1 MLRMRGI
8 VILLMLS
15 AAWLSGLGWAEAGE
29 PTEVIKRTT
38 DKVLAILED
47 PQFQAADKQA
57 QKQQLLHQV
66 AEATFNW
73 QEMARRALAVHWR
86 DRTPEQ
92 QQEFVQLFR
101 DLVERTYMNRLE
113 QAASE
118 RQTIQY
124 VGEQVEGSRAAVRTK
139 VITTRNT
146 EIPIEYRLLKVGDR
160 WQIYDVLVEG
170 VSLVNNYRSQ
180 FNRIITTSSYNELV
194 ARMKARQTDDLSGGP
209 ERKVQ

>member
-1 MLRMRGI
+1 MPRKRRIATMMI
-8 VILLMLS
+8 LS
-15 AAWLSGLGWAEAGE
+15 AVWLSCAGWAAAGE
-29 PTEVIKRTT
+29 LTELIRRTT
-38 DKVLAILED
+38 DQVLSILENL
-47 PQFQAADKQA
+47 QLQEAER
-57 QKQQLLHQV
+57 QQRLHQLAGEV
-66 AEATFNW
+66 FNW

-101 DLVERTYMNRLE
+101 DLVENAYINRLQ

-118 RQTIQY
+118 RRDIQY

-139 VITTRNT
+139 VITTRNQ
-146 EIPIEYRLLKVGDR
+146 EVPIEYRLSKVGDQ
-160 WQIYDVLVEG
+160 WKIYDVLVEG

-180 FNRIITTSSYNELV
+180 FNRIIATSSYNNLV
-194 ARMKARQTDDLSGGP
+194 ERMKARQTDDLSGGP

>member
-1 MLRMRGI
+1 MRRI
-8 VILLMLS
+8 ATMMILSMI
-15 AAWLSGLGWAEAGE
+15 WLSCAGWAAAGE
-29 PTEVIKRTT
+29 LTELVRRTT
-38 DKVLAILED
+38 DQVLSILEN
-47 PQFQAADKQA
+47 PHLQEAER
-57 QKQQLLHQV
+57 QQRLHQLAGEV
-66 AEATFNW
+66 FNW

-101 DLVERTYMNRLE
+101 DLVENVYINRLQ

-118 RQTIQY
+118 RRDIQY

-139 VITTRNT
+139 VITARNQ
-146 EIPIEYRLLKVGDR
+146 EVPIEYRLSKVGDQ
-160 WQIYDVLVEG
+160 WKIYDVLVEG

-180 FNRIITTSSYNELV
+180 FNRIIATSSYNDLV
-194 ARMKARQTDDLSGGP
+194 ARMKARQTDDLSSGP

>member
-1 MLRMRGI
+1 MPRKRRIATMM
-8 VILLMLS
+8 ILSMI
-15 AAWLSGLGWAEAGE
+15 WLSCAGWAAAGE
-29 PTEVIKRTT
+29 LTELIRRTT
-38 DKVLAILED
+38 DQVLSILEN
-47 PQFQAADKQA
+47 PQLQEAER
-57 QKQQLLHQV
+57 QQRLHQLAGEV
-66 AEATFNW
+66 FNW

-101 DLVERTYMNRLE
+101 DLVENVYINRLQ

-118 RQTIQY
+118 RRDIQY

-139 VITTRNT
+139 VITARNQ
-146 EIPIEYRLLKVGDR
+146 EVPIEYRLSKVGDQ
-160 WQIYDVLVEG
+160 WKIYDVLVEG

-180 FNRIITTSSYNELV
+180 FNRIIATSSYNDLV
-194 ARMKARQTDDLSGGP
+194 DRMKARQTDDLSGGP